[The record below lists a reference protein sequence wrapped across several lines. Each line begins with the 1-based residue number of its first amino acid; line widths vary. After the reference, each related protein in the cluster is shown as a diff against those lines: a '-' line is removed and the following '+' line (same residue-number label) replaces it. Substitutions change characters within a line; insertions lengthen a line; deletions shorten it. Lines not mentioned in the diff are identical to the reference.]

1 MALRIAINGFGRIG
15 RSAFRVALGRP
26 ETRVVAVN
34 DLADTET
41 LSYLLR
47 NDSVLGKLETA
58 VESREDSLVV
68 GEEAVRVFREQD
80 PGRLPWRELGVDVV
94 LECTGLHTRR
104 AQAAAHLEAGAGRVV
119 VSAPAPG
126 ADATIVLGVNQ
137 EHFDPSRH
145 RVVSNA
151 SCTANCLAPILAVL
165 HRTYGVRRGLVTMI
179 HSYTADQAILDRPHP
194 DVRRGR
200 AASLSLI
207 PTTTYVAP
215 TVATVLPEMEGRL
228 AGLSVRVPTPSV
240 CLADLSVTL
249 EEPAAADAVN
259 GTLRNAAEGPLR
271 GILGFTEEPLVS
283 VDYVG
288 CPLSA
293 VVDGPSTRDAGGEL
307 VKILAWHDNEWGY
320 SNRLVELAEFVGRWG
335 G

>member
-1 MALRIAINGFGRIG
+1 
-15 RSAFRVALGRP
+15 
-26 ETRVVAVN
+26 
-34 DLADTET
+34 
-41 LSYLLR
+41 
-47 NDSVLGKLETA
+47 
-58 VESREDSLVV
+58 
-68 GEEAVRVFREQD
+68 
-80 PGRLPWRELGVDVV
+80 
-94 LECTGLHTRR
+94 
-104 AQAAAHLEAGAGRVV
+104 
-119 VSAPAPG
+119 
-126 ADATIVLGVNQ
+126 
-137 EHFDPSRH
+137 
-145 RVVSNA
+145 
-151 SCTANCLAPILAVL
+151 
-165 HRTYGVRRGLVTMI
+165 
-179 HSYTADQAILDRPHP
+179 
-194 DVRRGR
+194 
-200 AASLSLI
+200 
-207 PTTTYVAP
+207 
-215 TVATVLPEMEGRL
+215 VATVLPEMEGRL